1 MREIWLRNNARAV
14 GIMALPPLAAVVVF
28 SLVAL
33 GPLGAASPWLRAVAG
48 LLAMLAVILL
58 LSAVWQARRPRL
70 AYVAGFLLVYLRP
83 QRPWRVPLD
92 EVEGFL
98 LGQGPSFLPG
108 KRYQKAEVATLI
120 VRLAERAEEWARID
134 LDPRLGTWCG
144 HYITIRGT
152 WCEPLS
158 VELVNRLNARLA
170 ELKQSRPSEAAV

>member
-14 GIMALPPLAAVVVF
+14 WFMAFPPLAAALIF
-28 SLVAL
+28 SLVAT
-33 GPLGAASPWLRAVAG
+33 GPLGTAYLWLRIVG
-48 LLAMLAVILL
+48 SVLAALAVLLL

-70 AYVAGFLLVYLRP
+70 AYETGFLLVYLRP
-83 QRPWRVPLD
+83 QKPWRVPIG

-108 KRYQKAEVATLI
+108 KRYAKAEVATLV
-120 VRLAERAEEWARID
+120 VRLADRAEEWARIEI
-134 LDPRLGTWCG
+134 DPRLGTWCG

-158 VELVNRLNARLA
+158 VDLANRLNARLA
-170 ELKQSRPSEAAV
+170 ELKQGRPSEAAA